1 MLPAHGRFVILAP
14 IFRFAPAVERARMS
28 QSQRDNSA
36 GRARAE
42 ARPFPLHETFMRQ
55 AIEQARTA
63 LHIGE
68 VPIGAV
74 LVADGQVVA
83 QGFNQPIHHVDPT
96 AHAEIVA
103 LRQAAKTLGNYRLGG
118 TTLYV
123 TVEPC
128 LMCVGALVNA
138 RVSAVVYGVAEP
150 KWGALQSILRLDELR
165 VNHRFEVV
173 GPVLEAECR
182 RLMVDFFKYRR
193 DEA

>member
-1 MLPAHGRFVILAP
+1 
-14 IFRFAPAVERARMS
+14 MS
-28 QSQRDNSA
+28 QPRRDNAS
-36 GRARAE
+36 GRTRDPARA
-42 ARPFPLHETFMRQ
+42 APPHESFMRL

-96 AHAEIVA
+96 AHAEVVA
-103 LRQAAKTLGNYRLGG
+103 LRQAARTLGNYRLGG
-118 TTLYV
+118 TSMYV

-128 LMCVGALVNA
+128 LMCVGALINA
-138 RVSAVVYGVAEP
+138 RVATVVYGTAEP
-150 KWGALQSILRLDELR
+150 KFGAVLSLLRVQELR
-165 VNHRFEVV
+165 VNHRLEVV

-182 RLMVDFFKYRR
+182 QLMVDFFQYRR
-193 DEA
+193 DES